1 MQPMAEMHEEL
12 LWDSE
17 VLIEPQFLQLGHFV
31 ARLDR
36 PWRDTPFP
44 LEGILLRDEREIRWM
59 RQHCQWL
66 VVDLVRSE
74 NRFTPPG
81 GRFRKRFDPPRRAGG
96 AYLSDEQ
103 AAINVLRRARI
114 NREIAESSVETHALL
129 HRQAESLIAS
139 IAETGKIDSAEVRQG
154 IGEMADQLETN
165 MAAMVW
171 LTRIK
176 QADEYTAQHCVNVA
190 ILCMGMAHALEWPR
204 ETVERAGLAGM
215 LHDLGKTRID
225 KQILNKKGRLTD
237 EEYAHVKQ
245 HSRIGFQLLR
255 EDKAL
260 HPEIAQAVLE
270 HHERPDG
277 QGYPLGR
284 GGDTLRDLSKLVSVV
299 DAYDAITSYRP
310 YSKPRSHHVALG
322 ILWKERNRQF
332 DGFMV
337 EALIQFLGWVT
348 PGTLVRLGDERHALV
363 VRSSHRHRLWPIVRL
378 LEPGDEGYRVGR
390 QLDLA
395 EYNETHPEAR
405 VVVAEVLADDALEV
419 ELDSALIDTGADSDE
434 VESDAGED

>member
-81 GRFRKRFDPPRRAGG
+81 GRFRKRFDPPRQAGG

-114 NREIAESSVETHALL
+114 NRETAESSVETHALL

-139 IAETGKIDSAEVRQG
+139 IAETGKIDSAEVRRG
-154 IGEMADQLETN
+154 IGE
-165 MAAMVW
+165 
-171 LTRIK
+171 
-176 QADEYTAQHCVNVA
+176 
-190 ILCMGMAHALEWPR
+190 MAHALEWPR
-204 ETVERAGLAGM
+204 EAVERAGLAGM

-255 EDKAL
+255 EDEAL

-332 DGFMV
+332 DGFLV

>member
-1 MQPMAEMHEEL
+1 MQPMADMREEL

-17 VLIEPQFLQLGHFV
+17 VLIEPQFLQPGHFV

-44 LEGILLRDEREIRWM
+44 LEGILLRDERDIRWM

-81 GRFRKRFDPPRRAGG
+81 GRFRKRFDSPRQAGG

-114 NREIAESSVETHALL
+114 NREIAEASVQAHELL
-129 HRQAESLIAS
+129 HRQAESLIES
-139 IAETGKIDSAEVRQG
+139 ISATGKIDSAELRSG
-154 IGEMADQLETN
+154 IGRMADQLETHL
-165 MAAMVW
+165 AAMVW

-204 ETVERAGLAGM
+204 PIVERAGLAGM
-215 LHDLGKTRID
+215 LHDLGKTRVD
-225 KQILNKKGRLTD
+225 KQILNKTGPLD
-237 EEYAHVKQ
+237 DDEYAHVQQ
-245 HSRIGFQLLR
+245 HARFGFELLR
-255 EDKAL
+255 EDREL
-260 HPEIAQAVLE
+260 HPEIARAVLE

-277 QGYPLGR
+277 RGYPMGIGADRLH
-284 GGDTLRDLSKLVSVV
+284 DLSKLVSVV

-332 DGFMV
+332 DGDMV

-348 PGTLVRLGDERHALV
+348 PGTLVRLSDDRHALV

-378 LEPGDEGYRVGR
+378 LEPGDQGFRVGG
-390 QLDLA
+390 QIDLA
-395 EYNETHPEAR
+395 DHNERNPESR
-405 VVVAEVLADDALEV
+405 IVVAEVLADDALEV
-419 ELDSALIDTGADSDE
+419 ELKSALIATGAD
-434 VESDAGED
+434 AGDPSGDD